1 MIAGGGRL
9 HAFVL
14 LDVAEDTRRTLE
26 VRVLGEC
33 APRVCGRVRR
43 KLARRSRC
51 AGGPGQCSRCSC
63 ILFCKELLVVLME
76 NMMKL
81 ESLRCGV
88 RGLLVSVAARA
99 MTRPMPRVDACAM
112 RGLVLSR

>member
-1 MIAGGGRL
+1 MAGLRL
-9 HAFVL
+9 C
-14 LDVAEDTRRTLE
+14 DAEML
-26 VRVLGEC
+26 
-33 APRVCGRVRR
+33 PRIQGALSRCVCWAN
-43 KLARRSRC
+43 ARRAC
-51 AGGPGQCSRCSC
+51 AGACSRRSC

-112 RGLVLSR
+112 RGWVLSR